1 MMASYDNALEE
12 STTMRMT
19 VTRLWTGSTVRRLR
33 CALVRP
39 AMVMRSGMPMV
50 NMAWRRRRRMHMHTG
65 RSRTRAYNNGRTD

>member
-12 STTMRMT
+12 ST
-19 VTRLWTGSTVRRLR
+19 VTRIWTGSTVRRLR

-50 NMAWRRRRRMHMHTG
+50 HMAWRRRRMHMHTG
-65 RSRTRAYNNGRTD
+65 RRRTRTYNNGRTD